1 MILSKEALDS
11 MVYGTVVKF
20 LTPEKKYARGKKAAE
35 GWQVLSLGA
44 EPETIDSARLMYYA
58 PIPVGIDSK
67 ALDSMPSGTVVRL
80 HNPYYPS
87 SGPSGDHAQKGN
99 SGAWEIYSSTGDILA
114 VATSHGLRDYQPYMV
129 VDDQIDS
136 PARSMVVIRTLT
148 GDEHVVY
155 TDDYTTALESAQ
167 GGDTMITVPT
177 TDGDTLTVR
186 IKSIESCLHKNQE
199 E

>member
-20 LTPEKKYARGKKAAE
+20 LVPEKKYARGKKAAE

-58 PIPVGIDSK
+58 PIPVSIDSSV
-67 ALDSMPSGTVVRL
+67 LDSMPNGTVVRL

-87 SGPSGDHAQKGN
+87 SGPSGDYARKCN

-136 PARSMVVIRTLT
+136 PARSTVVIRTLT